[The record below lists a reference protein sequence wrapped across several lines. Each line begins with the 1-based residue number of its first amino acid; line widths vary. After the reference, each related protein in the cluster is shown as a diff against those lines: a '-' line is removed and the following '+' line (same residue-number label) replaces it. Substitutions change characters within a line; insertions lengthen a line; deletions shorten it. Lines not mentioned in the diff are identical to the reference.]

1 MCLLTKNFC
10 IFIYSCGILFSPS
23 FQRVCQRVSVWVC
36 MQFPSSVSFTLYKYA
51 TSQNRT
57 NQISVHGFV
66 CARVHHF
73 DSVIYLNNKW
83 THSIC
88 FHLIFVLV
96 NLFEI
101 LWLTKFTEINKN
113 LVGICFYYYFSRL
126 NCESSDFGSSK
137 WLKSHTNQLF
147 MRDNAWICS
156 IQLLIIKKI
165 GAKYILSPPPT
176 LFLMFMGYFTRNML
190 STFLVFCGYSLRLL
204 FYFYFRRFKETCFW

>member
-10 IFIYSCGILFSPS
+10 IFIYSCGNFFFSSS
-23 FQRVCQRVSVWVC
+23 FQRVCPRVSVCV
-36 MQFPSSVSFTLYKYA
+36 QFPSSVSFTLYKYA
-51 TSQNRT
+51 ASQNKT

-73 DSVIYLNNKW
+73 DSVIYLNNKR

-101 LWLTKFTEINKN
+101 FWLTKFTGTNKN
-113 LVGICFYYYFSRL
+113 LVGICCYYYFFLLYSIV
-126 NCESSDFGSSK
+126 NQTSDFGTNK
-137 WLKSHTNQLF
+137 WLKSHTNHRF

-156 IQLLIIKKI
+156 IQLLIIKKM
-165 GAKYILSPPPT
+165 ALN
-176 LFLMFMGYFTRNML
+176 LF
-190 STFLVFCGYSLRLL
+190 
-204 FYFYFRRFKETCFW
+204 